1 MNILIAVIIFSLII
15 IFHELGHF
23 LVAKLNHIRVYEFT
37 LGLGPTLFGFTKGE
51 TKYCLKALPFG
62 GSCVMGE
69 DDEADVTDPRAFNNK
84 SVWARMAVVAA
95 GPIFNFILALLLSLI
110 VVGLAG
116 YDLPEILSVQA
127 DSPAAEAGLQEG
139 DVITRL
145 NGKHINLSREV
156 TLETMLY
163 PEKELEIVYEREE
176 NGKTVTGTAIVT
188 PEWKKAYQIGIYLGT
203 GEGQEAAVTDLVA
216 GAPAESAGIKAG
228 DRIVK
233 VNGKAV
239 ETSDE
244 VSAAIRSSESKEL
257 EVVVERDGKQ
267 QTFDVTANDT
277 SAYSSGLYLDSG
289 YRSRESV
296 FAVIKY
302 SFYEVKYWINTTFKT
317 LGLLFT
323 GGVSVNDLSGPV
335 GIVDTIGQS
344 YEQSREYGWTSVLL
358 TMLNLSILLS
368 ANLGVMN
375 LLPIPALDGG
385 RLLFFIIEAIRGKR
399 MDQKKEGL
407 VHMIGFM
414 LLMALMLVVLIN
426 DVRKIFFM

>member
-15 IFHELGHF
+15 VFHELGHF

-37 LGLGPTLFGFTKGE
+37 LGLGPTLLGFTKGE
-51 TKYCLKALPFG
+51 TKYCLKVLPFG

-69 DDEADVTDPRAFNNK
+69 DDEADAADARAFNNK

-95 GPIFNFILALLLSLI
+95 GPVFNFILALLLSLI

-116 YDLPEILSVQA
+116 YDLPEILSVQE

-176 NGKTVTGTAIVT
+176 NGKIVTGTAIVT

-233 VNGKAV
+233 VNEKTV

-244 VSAAIRSSESKEL
+244 VSAAIRSSESNEL
-257 EVVVERDGKQ
+257 KIVVERDGKQ
-267 QTFDVTANDT
+267 QTISVTANDT

-296 FAVIKY
+296 FAVIRY

-317 LGLLFT
+317 LGMLFT

-335 GIVDTIGQS
+335 GIVDTIGES
-344 YEQSREYGWTSVLL
+344 YQQSREYGWTSVLL